1 MKHLLLIIPIS
12 TILLLSACAKP
23 APDIAAETAAVKAV
37 LAHVLEAEQNE
48 DSSLYD
54 AVMSQETNM
63 VNFGAGPDSR
73 YVGLA
78 EFKASQE
85 EKYSMLEDVE
95 VEAAD
100 QVITIHESGTVA
112 WFSEVLKYTAMI
124 FGRDMDFE
132 LRFTGVMVKQPD
144 GKWVIIQSHTSL
156 PLQRNQ

>member
-12 TILLLSACAKP
+12 TLLLLSACTKP
-23 APDIAAETAAVKAV
+23 APDIAAETTAVRAV
-37 LAHVLEAEQNE
+37 LEKVLEAEMKE
-48 DSSLYD
+48 ESALYD

-78 EFKASQE
+78 EFKAGQE

-95 VEAAD
+95 VEAAE
-100 QVITIHESGTVA
+100 QVITIHASGTVA
-112 WFSEVLKYTAMI
+112 WFSELLKYTAVI

-132 LRFTGVMVKQPD
+132 LRFTGVLVKQSD
-144 GKWVIIQSHTSL
+144 GSWMIVQSHTSL
-156 PLQRNQ
+156 PLQGNR